1 MKLARLL
8 TLFLVSTLAIT
19 ACGKDDSGNET
30 ASGAEQSAAGN
41 SNLLALVPADTPY
54 LAGNL
59 APLPDKLVDS
69 YLKRAE
75 PILAAFQLQMK
86 EFEQQIE
93 KKPEELESDPAA
105 RVMLAALQ
113 ELDGKL
119 NRAGLEG
126 LGFDLTPE
134 HVVYGMSAFPVM
146 RLSLS
151 NADALRA
158 TVQRILD
165 RSDVEATSLEF
176 QNQAYWRF
184 VPEMHDYDENGDV
197 VADSRTEAEKTEQAV
212 GFYIA
217 ILQDHM
223 AVGVL
228 PVADEATVLPA
239 FLAMEKP
246 ASSAAAS
253 TLKAVNQRFDFSPYG
268 SGVIEFQKLMDQL
281 TSEDTLAGQ
290 YIRRSGHDLAEIN
303 SDVCRQEFSS
313 IIAHTPRAVA
323 GIKELSETV
332 GTSSMVVETESSLA
346 GELMALVSDVPVA
359 NPKSSYLAELALGL
373 KIGAVRDFLR
383 NKASAVV
390 SAPYQ
395 CEALA
400 DLNNRAQQLADQLN
414 QPIPPMVNN
423 LFGLRAAIRS
433 IDKNAPESSKGMI
446 SLHVT
451 QPEMLVGMA
460 QMLLPNLADMN
471 LVVGAPPAR
480 VPAELIPMPGVV
492 VYAAQGK
499 SAIGLSVGEG
509 EQDQLA
515 DFINQEGKSTGTFLS
530 VNYDSAAFSEM
541 TGDMTAQMG
550 EDMPDSEALASHRD
564 FVEQLQE
571 EARKMMD
578 RSDMRFSFSKDGL
591 VIDNTSTLKNP

>member
-1 MKLARLL
+1 MKPARLL
-8 TLFLVSTLAIT
+8 PLLLISSLALS

-30 ASGAEQSAAGN
+30 AAGTGQTASAAGN
-41 SNLLALVPADTPY
+41 NSLLALVPADTPY

-75 PILAAFQLQMK
+75 PILAAFQLQMNK
-86 EFEQQIE
+86 FQQQIE
-93 KKPEELESDPAA
+93 KNPEELESDPAT
-105 RVMLAALQ
+105 RVVLAAMQ

-134 HVVYGMSAFPVM
+134 HVIYGMSAFPVM
-146 RLSLS
+146 RASLS
-151 NADALRA
+151 DADALRA

-165 RSDVEATSLEF
+165 RADVAATSLEF
-176 QNQAYWRF
+176 QGQAYWRF
-184 VPEMHDYDENGDV
+184 IPEMHDYDENGNV
-197 VADSRTEAEKTEQAV
+197 LAETRTDAEKTAQAI
-212 GFYIA
+212 GLYIA

-223 AVGVL
+223 AVGLL
-228 PVADEATVLPA
+228 PVADESTVLPS
-239 FLAMEKP
+239 FLAIEKP

-281 TSEDTLAGQ
+281 TSENSLAGQ
-290 YIRRSGHDLAEIN
+290 YIKRFGHDLAEFN
-303 SDVCRQEFSS
+303 SHVCRQEISG
-313 IIAHTPRAVA
+313 IIAHTPRAFA

-346 GELMALVSDVPVA
+346 SELTALVSDVPVA
-359 NPKSSYLAELALGL
+359 NPKSNYLAELALGL
-373 KIGAVRDFLR
+373 KIGPLRDFLR

-400 DLNNRAQQLADQLN
+400 DLNIRAQQAADQLN

-423 LFGLRAAIRS
+423 LFGLRVAIRS
-433 IDKNAPESSKGMI
+433 IDQNTPESAKGLI
-446 SLHVT
+446 ALHVT

-480 VPAELIPMPGVV
+480 VPADLIPLPGMV

-515 DFINQEGKSTGTFLS
+515 SFINQEGKSNGTFLS
-530 VNYDSAAFSEM
+530 VNYDSAAFSEI
-541 TGDMTAQMG
+541 TGQMG
-550 EDMPDSEALASHRD
+550 EDLPDSDALASHQD
-564 FVEQLQE
+564 FVKQLQE
-571 EARKMMD
+571 EARKLLD
-578 RSDMRFSFSKDGL
+578 RSDTRLSFSKDGL
-591 VIDNTSTLKNP
+591 VIDNSSTLKNP